1 MKKVWLLLFAL
12 ILVVSVVSCGTEEEP
27 IPTNGTINGTI
38 TLQAG
43 VSGDLD
49 GSRVAI
55 YASLVDWQND
65 NTLKTTQASG
75 TGSSATYTISDV
87 IPSQYYL
94 DVWKD
99 VNNNMLFGS
108 GDLWGVYGT
117 SQYPPTPSPFTI
129 SSGQTVT
136 IDVEV
141 FEIP

>member
-1 MKKVWLLLFAL
+1 MRKVWLLLFAF
-12 ILVVSVVSCGTEEEP
+12 ILVISVLSCGTEEP
-27 IPTNGTINGTI
+27 VPTNGTINGTI

-43 VSGDLD
+43 LTGDLD
-49 GSRVAI
+49 DSRVAI

-75 TGSSATYTISDV
+75 TGNTATYTISDV

-99 VNNNMLFGS
+99 MNNNMQFDS

-117 SQYPPTPSPFTI
+117 SQFPPTPSPFTI
-129 SSGQTVT
+129 SSGQTIT

>member
-1 MKKVWLLLFAL
+1 MKKVWIFTFAL
-12 ILVVSVVSCGTEEEP
+12 VLAVSVVSCGTEEEP
-27 IPTNGTINGTI
+27 TPTNGTITGTV
-38 TLQAG
+38 TLQPG
-43 VSGDLD
+43 VTGDLD

-55 YASLVDWQND
+55 YVSVVDWQND

-75 TGSSATYTISDV
+75 GTSSATYTISDV

-99 VNNNMLFGS
+99 VNNNMQFDS
-108 GDLWGVYGT
+108 GDLWGVYGAT
-117 SQYPPTPSPFTI
+117 QYPPTPSPFTV